1 MSFRTIKHYIR
12 TYAISQ
18 EFYSTKE
25 KIAKKIFKQPK
36 CIYSLSFRVY
46 TKNTMYI
53 KLTNATPA
61 HKGTPLS
68 IRQDLVV
75 SVHHNTVVRED
86 GTVEAVTFLHCPP
99 HGTWEAED
107 SFDSVVAQLNLAAGG
122 TFVAPEAPTT
132 AKKATRVKADPA

>member
-1 MSFRTIKHYIR
+1 
-12 TYAISQ
+12 
-18 EFYSTKE
+18 
-25 KIAKKIFKQPK
+25 
-36 CIYSLSFRVY
+36 
-46 TKNTMYI
+46 MYI

-61 HKGTPLS
+61 HKGTPLA

-99 HGTWEAED
+99 HGTWEAQD

-122 TFVAPEAPTT
+122 TFVAPVELEVKP
-132 AKKATRVKADPA
+132 KRATRVKADPA

>member
-1 MSFRTIKHYIR
+1 M
-12 TYAISQ
+12 
-18 EFYSTKE
+18 
-25 KIAKKIFKQPK
+25 
-36 CIYSLSFRVY
+36 Y
-46 TKNTMYI
+46 TSNTMYI

-86 GTVEAVTFLHCPP
+86 GTVETVTFLHCPP

-107 SFDSVVAQLNLAAGG
+107 TFESVVQQLNNAALG
-122 TFVAPEAPTT
+122 FVAPIEPEP
-132 AKKATRVKADPA
+132 KKKTTRVKADPA

>member
-1 MSFRTIKHYIR
+1 ML
-12 TYAISQ
+12 A
-18 EFYSTKE
+18 E
-25 KIAKKIFKQPK
+25 KIVKKIFKPPK
-36 CIYSLSFRVY
+36 CIYSLVFRVY

-61 HKGTPLS
+61 HKGTPLA

-99 HGTWEAED
+99 HGTWEAQD
-107 SFDSVVAQLNLAAGG
+107 TFDSVVSQLNNG
-122 TFVAPEAPTT
+122 TAVEPT
-132 AKKATRVKADPA
+132 ASKKTIRVKADPA

>member
-1 MSFRTIKHYIR
+1 MQTVKNSIAQRK
-12 TYAISQ
+12 
-18 EFYSTKE
+18 

-36 CIYSLSFRVY
+36 CIYSESFRVY
-46 TKNTMYI
+46 TNITMYI

-75 SVHHNTVVRED
+75 SVHHNTIVRED

-107 SFDSVVAQLNLAAGG
+107 SFDSVVAQLNG
-122 TFVAPEAPTT
+122 TAVEPT
-132 AKKATRVKADPA
+132 ASKKTIRVKADPA